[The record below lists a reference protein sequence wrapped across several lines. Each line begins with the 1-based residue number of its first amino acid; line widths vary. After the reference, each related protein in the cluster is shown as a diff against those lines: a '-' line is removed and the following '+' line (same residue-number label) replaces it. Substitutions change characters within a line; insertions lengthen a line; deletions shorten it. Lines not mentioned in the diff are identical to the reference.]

1 MKAKETGDFGENR
14 AAEYLESTG
23 YKIAAKNYHTRYG
36 EIDIV
41 ACNEQAVC
49 FCEVKTRKDTRTGTA
64 GEAVNAAKQKKICLA
79 ALEYMQKNGLM
90 NAVVR
95 FDVIEVYTQG
105 GVNINHIINA
115 FDSSLYN
122 I

>member
-14 AAEYLESTG
+14 AAEYLEDKG
-23 YKIAAKNYHTRYG
+23 YKIVARNYHTRYG

-41 ACNEQAVC
+41 ACNDQTVC
-49 FCEVKTRKDTRTGTA
+49 FCEVKTRKNTKSGTA

-105 GVNINHIINA
+105 SVSINHIINA